1 MKAAQN
7 SRRQFLKTSTLG
19 ATSLALASSWPARA
33 VSPFTGA
40 GEVFANGNR
49 VDLRFRQIH
58 LDFHTSEKIENIGAQ
73 FDPEEFVATL
83 ERARVDSVTCFAR
96 CHHGYIYYDTKAH
109 PERRHPHLK
118 KNLLKEQIEACHR
131 KNIRVPIYTTIG
143 WDQYTADHHPEWR
156 IVTNTGALHGTPPF
170 EAGFY
175 RLLCLNTPYVDFLKA
190 HIKDIFEAVPV
201 DGLFLDIVKLQDC
214 SCSHCLRGMA
224 AKNINPAN
232 TQARLKYGADVT
244 DNFQRDLS
252 AYIRTFNK
260 DCTIFYNGGHIG
272 PDVRRTTNTYSH
284 FELESLPS
292 GGWGYLHFPLSVR
305 YARNM
310 GVDCLGMTG
319 KFHTSWGDFHSY
331 KNKEALQ
338 FECYQML
345 ALGAKCSIGDQL
357 HPSGKIDAPTY
368 DLVGAVYP
376 EIEKKEPWCRGAR
389 PVVDIAIFSPE
400 EFIGGR
406 TPPSAMGAVR
416 MLQEGAHQFDIVDS
430 ATSDLA
436 RYKVLILPDDI
447 AINAELEKKISAYVQ
462 QGGSLIAS
470 HKSGLAP
477 DKSDFALP
485 ALGVKLKGDAAY
497 SPDFLVPRG
506 ALGQGL
512 PGAEHV
518 MYLKALEVEP
528 LAGTEVLADAVAS
541 YFNRTWEHYSSHRH
555 TPSSGKTA
563 YPGVVRRERAIYF
576 AHPIFTQYQSNAP
589 RWCKRLVLNALNML
603 LPEPLVRVAAPSTML
618 TALNEQAGE
627 NRWALHLLN
636 YIPERRGQDFDVIE
650 DVIPLYNLKTSV
662 RVPRRVRAVTAVPQG
677 VKLAF
682 QQKGER
688 VEFML
693 PKLEGHQIIALN
705 FA

>member
-1 MKAAQN
+1 MKAAKN
-7 SRRQFLKTSTLG
+7 NRRQFLKAST
-19 ATSLALASSWPARA
+19 AASLAMIY
-33 VSPFTGA
+33 PFPNHA
-40 GEVFANGNR
+40 NIAAVFAKPSYAAQNGGQL
-49 VDLRFRQIH
+49 DLRFRQIH
-58 LDFHTSEKIENIGAQ
+58 LDFHTSEKIENVGAA
-73 FDPEEFVATL
+73 FDPEEFVSTL
-83 ERARVDSVTCFAR
+83 ERARVNSVTCFAR

-118 KNLLKEQIEACHR
+118 RNLLKEQIEACHR
-131 KNIRVPIYTTIG
+131 KNIRVPIYTTVG
-143 WDQYTADHHPEWR
+143 WDQYTADYHPEWR
-156 IVTNTGALHGTPPF
+156 MVTDTGALQGTPPY

-190 HIKDIFEAVPV
+190 HIKEIFETVPV

-214 SCSHCLRGMA
+214 SCPYCRRGMI
-224 AKNINPAN
+224 AKNIDPAN
-232 TQARLKYGADVT
+232 AAARLKYGAEIT

-260 DCTIFYNGGHIG
+260 ECTIFYNGGHIG
-272 PDVRRTTNTYSH
+272 PDVRRTVSTYSH

-345 ALGAKCSIGDQL
+345 ALGAKCSVGDQL

-368 DLVGAVYP
+368 DLVGSVFS
-376 EIEKKEPWCRGAR
+376 EIEKKEPWCKNAR
-389 PVVDIAIFSPE
+389 PLVDIAVFSPE

-406 TPPSAMGAVR
+406 TPPPAMGAIR
-416 MLQEGAHQFDIVDS
+416 MLQEGAHQFDIIDS
-430 ATSDLA
+430 ATDDLA
-436 RYKVLILPDDI
+436 RYKVLLLPDDI
-447 AINAELEKKISAYVQ
+447 VVNPELEKKLSAYWQ
-462 QGGSLIAS
+462 QGGALIAS

-477 DKSDFALP
+477 DKSDFALK
-485 ALGVKLKGDAAY
+485 ALGVKLKGEAAY
-497 SPDFLVPRG
+497 SPDFLVPKG
-506 ALGQGL
+506 ALGKSL
-512 PGAEHV
+512 PVAEHV
-518 MYLKALEVEP
+518 MYLKALEIEP
-528 LAGTEVLADAVAS
+528 LAGTEVLAEAVAS

-555 TPSSGKTA
+555 TPSSGKAA

-576 AHPIFTQYQSNAP
+576 AHPIFTQYQRNAP
-589 RWCKRLVLNALNML
+589 RWCKRLVLNALDML
-603 LPEPLVRVAAPSTML
+603 LPEPLVRVAAPTTTI
-618 TALNEQAGE
+618 TALNEQQAE
-627 NRWALHLLN
+627 NRWALHLLS

-650 DVIPLYNLKTSV
+650 DVIPLYNLKASV
-662 RVPRRVRAVTAVPQG
+662 RVPKRVRAVTIVPQG

-682 QQKGER
+682 QQKGAR
-688 VEFML
+688 IEFML

-705 FA
+705 FI